1 MIRNNCI
8 IRPAVSADIPALAFL
23 MNELG
28 YATSTQD
35 MRTRYAALAAHPD
48 YATWVAVIDDQ
59 VIGMIGLIRQLY
71 YEKNGIYIRIGAL
84 VINSHYRKKGIGKLL
99 MQKAENWAVET
110 GASQVLLNS
119 GNREERKDAHAF
131 YQRLG
136 FEPKTTGFVKTINS
150 ISI

>member
-1 MIRNNCI
+1 MRNNCI
-8 IRPAVSADIPALAFL
+8 IRPAVEDDIPALAIL

-28 YATSTQD
+28 YTTSTED
-35 MRTRYAALAAHPD
+35 MRMRYAALTAHAD
-48 YATWVAVIDDQ
+48 YATWVAVIEEQ

-71 YEKNGIYIRIGAL
+71 YEKNGICIRIGAL

-99 MQKAENWAVET
+99 MQKAEEWATET

-131 YQRLG
+131 YQHLG
-136 FEPKTTGFVKTINS
+136 FEPKTTGFVKTIK
-150 ISI
+150 

>member
-1 MIRNNCI
+1 MIPNNCI
-8 IRPAVSADIPALAFL
+8 IRPAVEVDIPELASL

-28 YATSTQD
+28 YPTSTQE
-35 MRTRYAALAAHPD
+35 MRIRYMALAAHPD
-48 YATWVAVIDDQ
+48 YTTWVAEMDNQ

-99 MQKAENWAVET
+99 MQKAGEWAVET

-131 YQRLG
+131 YQHLG
-136 FEPKTTGFVKTINS
+136 FEPKTTGFVKTIK
-150 ISI
+150 